1 MARFLTTAVLAAGL
15 VLSASWLTAQQ
26 GAPSRVPVTLVLVD
40 RLTQSDAPFVIE
52 RRPDLTPRDVIV
64 MRADATP
71 DQLSDA
77 VRSLITIRQ
86 AGGDTAAARGTMRVR
101 PQNVWAGGARHPTA
115 RRALP
120 WAARVLGD
128 LQRAAAR
135 DIAGIGRVRAVE
147 IWLPAQAR
155 GRR

>member
-1 MARFLTTAVLAAGL
+1 MTRILTTAVLAAGL
-15 VLSASWLTAQQ
+15 VLGASWLPAQQ
-26 GAPSRVPVTLVLVD
+26 GAPNRVPVTLVLVE
-40 RLTQSDAPFVIE
+40 RLTQSGAPFVIE
-52 RRPDLTPRDVIV
+52 RRPDLTPRDIIV

-77 VRSLITIRQ
+77 VRSLLTIRQ
-86 AGGDTAAARGTMRVR
+86 AGGDTATARGTMRMR
-101 PQNVWAGGARHPTA
+101 PQSVAVGGAQ

-120 WAARVLGD
+120 WAARVLSD
-128 LQRAAAR
+128 LQAAAAR

-155 GRR
+155 GGR